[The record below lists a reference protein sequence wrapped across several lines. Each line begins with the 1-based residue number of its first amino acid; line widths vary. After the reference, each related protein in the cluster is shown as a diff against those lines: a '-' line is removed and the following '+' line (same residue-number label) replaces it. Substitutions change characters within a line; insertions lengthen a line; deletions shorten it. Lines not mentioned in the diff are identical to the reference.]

1 MRSRA
6 SGAWRPVEVAPQ
18 LGAMGFKNNEKR
30 KLEASF
36 PAPID
41 VSERT
46 GEQSELTLNPGNC
59 NSFLVRHPLS
69 MGIPGLMM
77 TTRKMAGSLMN
88 SREVKVP

>member
-1 MRSRA
+1 
-6 SGAWRPVEVAPQ
+6 VAPQ
-18 LGAMGFKNNEKR
+18 LGAMGFKNNEKSA

-36 PAPID
+36 PAQID

-69 MGIPGLMM
+69 MGIPGLDDIE
-77 TTRKMAGSLMN
+77 KNGGISD
-88 SREVKVP
+88 EQP